1 MCLFP
6 LWLLCFIT
14 LWWAQIQLFL
24 SFPIICLIL
33 FSVLKVQ
40 RGEQGEEKIG
50 KHSKKEL
57 ELVKYL
63 QLFCFFFFFFSPS
76 IGEDVLFLA
85 PR

>member
-63 QLFCFFFFFFSPS
+63 QLFCFFFFSFHPALEKMFFS
-76 IGEDVLFLA
+76 
-85 PR
+85 